1 MNYIYY
7 GKRNPFFKE
16 EHLLNKNINN
26 NKNNYNTFSE
36 SIHKERTNLET
47 NEIKITKI
55 KLKNAKI
62 SNRMFMIKES
72 NQEIKDLFLKYH
84 RNNKTK
90 KRFTLP
96 KIDEEDEEDEINII

>member
-16 EHLLNKNINN
+16 EHLLNENINN
-26 NKNNYNTFSE
+26 DKNNYNTFSE
-36 SIHKERTNLET
+36 SIYKERTNLET

-55 KLKNAKI
+55 KLKNTKI

-84 RNNKTK
+84 RNNNTK

-96 KIDEEDEEDEINII
+96 KIDEEDEINII